1 MGNLESLRDWGHAKD
16 YAEMQ
21 WKILQHK
28 KPDDF
33 VIATDF
39 QCSVR
44 KFVEKTA
51 KKMGFTIKWKGK
63 GLKEKGIVNKINKKL
78 SKYCKIKEGK
88 K

>member
-1 MGNLESLRDWGHAKD
+1 LRDWGHAKD

-51 KKMGFTIKWKGK
+51 QETGFYYKMERQRI
-63 GLKEKGIVNKINKKL
+63 
-78 SKYCKIKEGK
+78 EGK
-88 K
+88 RICRQN